1 MLSRWQWERSA
12 KDFWKRR
19 LSAAALLA
27 AAASPAAPSRF
38 LNLFQR
44 LFWAINMGLMIDPTF
59 TAKSRSTWEILR
71 RVAVY
76 LRPYKWMAAGTIGC
90 ALFSM
95 VFSLAYPKLTQF
107 VIDDVIGHKRPDL
120 LAPMMLALL
129 GAFLLRDLFSSLRIW
144 VNNTFEQSVIYD
156 MRREVYARL
165 QRLPVNYFDQRASGD
180 LMTRVIEDVN
190 SVERVLIDGTEQG
203 SVALMTIIAV
213 AVIMFVT
220 KPMLAAVALVPLPL
234 LTGGALWY
242 TMTAH
247 RRYRAQR
254 EAASA
259 MNALLMDNLQGVRQ
273 IKTFGREQHEDTRFA
288 ERANDLRAGTLG
300 IMRVWA
306 AYSPAMSFA
315 GALGLGLVLWVS
327 GRQVLAEQMTIGQ
340 LVGFIFYLGLFY
352 EPIARLHGLNQMIQ
366 AARAAGE
373 RVFDILDTPTER
385 ANGMP
390 RQPLRLPVPGEVIY
404 ENVGFGYN
412 PERLVLRNVSLRA
425 SPGEMVA
432 LAGPTGAGKSTLVN
446 LLPAFYE
453 ASSGRILID
462 AQDISG
468 ISLESLRAQ
477 ISVVSQEAFLFNG
490 TIRENILY
498 GRLDATESELMAA
511 SKAANCH
518 EFIARLPDGY
528 DSRVGE
534 RGVKLSVGEKQ
545 RVSIARALLK
555 DAPILILDEATASVD
570 TATEKLIQEA
580 LERLMANRTS
590 FVIAHRLSTIRKADQ
605 ILVMRQGKM
614 VERGAHGQVV
624 ASGGL
629 YSRLAR
635 IQGTTFIEE
644 SFEKLAEPV
653 EG

>member
-1 MLSRWQWERSA
+1 MRQHHHSKTSA
-12 KDFWKRR
+12 
-19 LSAAALLA
+19 
-27 AAASPAAPSRF
+27 
-38 LNLFQR
+38 N
-44 LFWAINMGLMIDPTF
+44 DPTF
-59 TAKSRSTWEILR
+59 TAKSRSTTEVLR

-76 LRPYKWMAAGTIGC
+76 LKPYKWMAAGTIGC
-90 ALFSM
+90 ALLSI
-95 VFSLAYPKLTQF
+95 VFSLVYPKLTQY
-107 VIDDVIGHKRPDL
+107 VIDDVIRQKDPKRL
-120 LAPMMLALL
+120 TTIMLALL
-129 GAFLLRDLFSSLRIW
+129 GAFLLRDLFNSLRILI
-144 VNNTFEQSVIYD
+144 NNTLEQNVIYD
-156 MRREVYARL
+156 MRRDVYARL

-190 SVERVLIDGTEQG
+190 SLERVLIDGTEQG
-203 SVALMTIIAV
+203 SAAILLIIGVITI
-213 AVIMFVT
+213 MLVT
-220 KPMLAAVALVPLPL
+220 NPLLAAVALIPLPL
-234 LTGGALWY
+234 LAAGAIWY
-242 TMTAH
+242 TTTAH
-247 RRYRAQR
+247 RRYRLQR

-273 IKTFGREQHEDTRFA
+273 IKAFGREEHEDTRFA
-288 ERANDLRAGTLG
+288 QRADDLRKGTLG

-315 GALGLGLVLWVS
+315 GALGLGLVLWIG
-327 GRQVLAEQMTIGQ
+327 GRQVLADRMTVGQ
-340 LVGFIFYLGLFY
+340 LVGFVIYLGLFY
-352 EPIARLHGLNQMIQ
+352 EPVARLHGLNQMLQ

-373 RVFDILDTPTER
+373 RIFDILDAPIER
-385 ANGMP
+385 ANGLP
-390 RQPLRLPVPGEVIY
+390 RESLKLPVRGDVVY
-404 ENVGFGYN
+404 ENVSFGYN
-412 PERLVLRNVSLRA
+412 AERVVLRNVSLHAR
-425 SPGEMVA
+425 PGEIVA

-453 ASSGRILID
+453 ATSGRILID
-462 AQDISG
+462 GQDISG
-468 ISLESLRAQ
+468 VSLQSLREH

-498 GRLDATESELMAA
+498 GRLDATEDKLIAA

-518 EFIARLPDGY
+518 EFIERLPNGY

-580 LERLMANRTS
+580 FERLMENRTS

-605 ILVMRQGKM
+605 ILVMRN
-614 VERGAHGQVV
+614 GQITE
-624 ASGGL
+624 SGTHEQLLEANGL
-629 YSRLAR
+629 YAKLAQ

-644 SFEKLAEPV
+644 SFERIEAK
-653 EG
+653 